1 MDEPHTV
8 LVVGA
13 TGNLGRRVTEALVR
27 RGKRVRALV
36 RPGTDAGALT
46 NLGVEVVRGDLTK
59 PSTLP
64 PALAGV
70 DALVTSAIGY
80 SLRKPGDSLQAV
92 DLEGNRNLVD
102 AARKANV
109 PRFVFTSILTCDQ
122 APDVPHFWAKK
133 VTEDRLEEAGVPFI
147 ALRPGAYFGGPMWT
161 QQIASGSLMA
171 MGPTN
176 VPWTYIHVDDVAD
189 ALARAVDE
197 PRAVGK
203 RIDLGSD
210 RPVSLEDLVRL
221 IRQETGMPIRIAPP
235 PANRSWGGS
244 RDSAAA
250 GDRARD
256 MRAMTEYFATG
267 KYVADTRQQAEL
279 FPPVPT
285 MEEAVRRVIAESRA
299 AKPPS

>member
-1 MDEPHTV
+1 MDQPHVV

-13 TGNLGRRVTEALVR
+13 TGNLGGRVTKALVQ

-36 RPGTDAGALT
+36 RPGTDTAALT
-46 NLGVEVVRGDLTK
+46 HLGVEVVRGDLTK
-59 PSTLP
+59 PATLP

-80 SLRKPGDSLQAV
+80 SLRKPGDSLNAV

-102 AARKANV
+102 AARKANL

-133 VTEDRLEEAGVPFI
+133 LTEDHLEEAGVPFI

-161 QQIASGSLMA
+161 QQIASGSLMPI
-171 MGPTN
+171 GPTN
-176 VPWTYIHVDDVAD
+176 VRLTYIHVDDVAD

-210 RPVSLEDLVRL
+210 RPVSLEELARL
-221 IRQETGMPIRIAPP
+221 IRQETGAPIRIAAPA
-235 PANRSWGGS
+235 ANRPWGGPGAP
-244 RDSAAA
+244 AAA
-250 GDRARD
+250 EERARD
-256 MRAMTEYFATG
+256 MRAMVEYFATG
-267 KYVADTRQQAEL
+267 KYVADTGAQAEL

-285 MEEAVRRVIAESRA
+285 IEDVVRRVVAESRG

>member
-1 MDEPHTV
+1 MNKPHTV

-13 TGNLGRRVTEALVR
+13 TGNLGNRVAKALVQ

-36 RPGTDAGALT
+36 RPGTDATALT
-46 NLGVEVVRGDLTK
+46 SLGVDVVRGDLTK
-59 PSTLP
+59 PATLP

-80 SLRKPGDSLQAV
+80 SLRKPGDSLQGV

-102 AARKANV
+102 AARKADL

-133 VTEDRLEEAGVPFI
+133 LTEDHLEEAGVPFS
-147 ALRPGAYFGGPMWT
+147 ALRPGAFFGGPMWT

-171 MGPTN
+171 MGPTK
-176 VPWTYIHVDDVAD
+176 VPWTFIHMDDVAD

-197 PRAVGK
+197 PRAVGQ
-203 RIDLGSD
+203 RIDLGCD
-210 RPVSLEDLVRL
+210 RPVSLEDLARL
-221 IRQETGMPIRIAPP
+221 IGQATGTPVRIAPP
-235 PANRSWGGS
+235 PANRARGGP

-250 GDRARD
+250 EERARD
-256 MRAMTEYFATG
+256 MRAMMAYFATG
-267 KYVADTRQQAEL
+267 KYVADTKLQAEF

-285 MEEAVRRVIAESRA
+285 MVDTVRRVVAESRGA
-299 AKPPS
+299 MPPR

>member
-1 MDEPHTV
+1 MDELQTV

-13 TGNLGRRVTEALVR
+13 TGNLGSRVTKALVQ
-27 RGKRVRALV
+27 RGKRVCALV
-36 RPGTDAGALT
+36 RPSTDASALT
-46 NLGVEVVRGDLTK
+46 SLGVEVRRGDLTK
-59 PSTLP
+59 PATLP
-64 PALAGV
+64 PALEGV

-80 SLRKPGDSLQAV
+80 SLRKPEDSLQAV

-102 AARKANV
+102 AARKANLR
-109 PRFVFTSILTCDQ
+109 RFVFTSILTCDQ

-133 VTEDRLEEAGVPFI
+133 VTEDHLEETGVPFVS
-147 ALRPGAYFGGPMWT
+147 LRPGAYFGGPMWT

-176 VPWTYIHVDDVAD
+176 IPWTHIHVDDVAI

-203 RIDLGSD
+203 RIDLGCD
-210 RPVSLEDLVRL
+210 RPVSLEDLARL
-221 IRQETGMPIRIAPP
+221 IRQETGVPIRIAPP
-235 PANRSWGGS
+235 PANRPWGGPS
-244 RDSAAA
+244 NPAA
-250 GDRARD
+250 GEERARD
-256 MRAMTEYFATG
+256 MRAMMAYFATG

-285 MEEAVRRVIAESRA
+285 IEDAVRRVVAESRI

>member
-1 MDEPHTV
+1 MDRPHTV

-13 TGNLGRRVTEALVR
+13 TGNLGSRVTKALVQ

-36 RPGTDAGALT
+36 RTGTDAVALT

-59 PSTLP
+59 PTTLP

-70 DALVTSAIGY
+70 DALVSSAIGY
-80 SLRKPGDSLQAV
+80 SLRKPGDSLQSV

-102 AARKANV
+102 AARKADL

-133 VTEDRLEEAGVPFI
+133 VTEDHLAEAGVPFI

-161 QQIASGSLMA
+161 QQIASGSLTA

-176 VPWTYIHVDDVAD
+176 IPWTYIHVDDVAD

-197 PRAVGK
+197 PRAVGQ
-203 RIDLGSD
+203 RIDLGCD
-210 RPVSLEDLVRL
+210 RPVSLEELARL
-221 IRQETGMPIRIAPP
+221 IGEETGAPIRIAP
-235 PANRSWGGS
+235 PANRSWGGPM
-244 RDSAAA
+244 DPAAA
-250 GDRARD
+250 EERARD
-256 MRAMTEYFATG
+256 MRAMMAYFATG
-267 KYVADTRQQAEL
+267 KYVADTRAQAEL

-285 MEEAVRRVIAESRA
+285 MEDTVRRIVTESRG
-299 AKPPS
+299 AKRPS

>member
-13 TGNLGRRVTEALVR
+13 TGNLGGRVTEELVH

-36 RPGTDAGALT
+36 RPGTDAAALT
-46 NLGVEVVRGDLTK
+46 NLGAEVVRGDLTK

-102 AARKANV
+102 AARKADL
-109 PRFVFTSILTCDQ
+109 PLFVFTSILTCDQ
-122 APDVPHFWAKK
+122 ARDVPHFWAKK
-133 VTEDRLEEAGVPFI
+133 VTEDHLEEAGVPFI
-147 ALRPGAYFGGPMWT
+147 ALRPGAYFGGPMWA

-171 MGPTN
+171 LGPTN
-176 VPWTYIHVDDVAD
+176 VPWTYIHVDDVAS

-197 PRAVGK
+197 PRAIGQ

-210 RPVSLEDLVRL
+210 RPVSLEELARL
-221 IRQETGMPIRIAPP
+221 LGNETGAPIRIAPP
-235 PANRSWGGS
+235 PASRPWGGPG
-244 RDSAAA
+244 DAAA
-250 GDRARD
+250 AEERARD
-256 MRAMTEYFATG
+256 MRAMMAYFATG

-285 MEEAVRRVIAESRA
+285 MEDTVRRVVAEFRGA
-299 AKPPS
+299 APSS

>member
-1 MDEPHTV
+1 MDEPHAV

-13 TGNLGRRVTEALVR
+13 TGNLGHRVTEALVH

-36 RPGTDAGALT
+36 RPGTDATALT

-59 PSTLP
+59 PGTLP

-70 DALVTSAIGY
+70 DALVTTAIGY

-92 DLEGNRNLVD
+92 DLGGNRNLVD

-133 VTEDRLEEAGVPFI
+133 VTEDHLEEAGVPFI
-147 ALRPGAYFGGPMWT
+147 SLRPGAYFGGPMWS
-161 QQIASGSLMA
+161 QQIASGSLVA

-176 VPWTYIHVDDVAD
+176 VPWTYIHVDEVAD
-189 ALARAVDE
+189 VLARAVDE

-203 RIDLGSD
+203 RVDLGSD
-210 RPVSLEDLVRL
+210 RPVSLEDLARL
-221 IRQETGMPIRIAPP
+221 IRQETGTPIRIAPP
-235 PANRSWGGS
+235 PANRSWGGPG
-244 RDSAAA
+244 DAAA
-250 GDRARD
+250 AQERARD
-256 MRAMTEYFATG
+256 MRAMMEYFATG
-267 KYVADTRQQAEL
+267 KYVADTRRQAEL

-285 MEEAVRRVIAESRA
+285 MEDTVRRVVAESRGV
-299 AKPPS
+299 KPPS